1 MGPARWLSGILK
13 VLATKISLSPQTHG
27 GRRENWLL
35 KIVWPPPHAL
45 WHSCV
50 CATHIQ
56 RFLKRY
62 SYVFPIVH
70 IAENACFFFFY
81 VNHYCLLFHWYH
93 HANHGSTVLALCVT
107 KKEIA
112 PLSIKVSLVRCMPA
126 ALRPKCKKT
135 CKSRFLNIWNTA
147 CLN

>member
-13 VLATKISLSPQTHG
+13 VLVTKISLSPQTHG

-35 KIVWPPPHAL
+35 RIVWPPPHAL

-62 SYVFPIVH
+62 IYVFPIVH
-70 IAENACFFFFY
+70 IAENAWFFFY

-93 HANHGSTVLALCVT
+93 HANHYISTVSLR
-107 KKEIA
+107 KETA

-126 ALRPKCKKT
+126 ALRPRCKKT
-135 CKSRFLNIWNTA
+135 CKSRFLNVWDPA
-147 CLN
+147 CVN